1 MAFLSED
8 MLCDDMLCRLSSTLV
23 SIKLYLMELLLW
35 LYIFPMLALFRG
47 GLTLLHIQLLSLT
60 KMEFSALMV
69 SIYLFF
75 NTTSLLFVLPSLPA
89 HFEAGSNAF
98 HLLQIPFNNFIFF
111 TTYFLEIHCSFL
123 KDMYK
128 SFRYDI

>member
-1 MAFLSED
+1 

-23 SIKLYLMELLLW
+23 SFKLYLMELLLW

-47 GLTLLHIQLLSLT
+47 GLTLLHMQLLSLT
-60 KMEFSALMV
+60 KMEFNALMV
-69 SIYLFF
+69 TIYLFF

-98 HLLQIPFNNFIFF
+98 HLLQIPFNKF
-111 TTYFLEIHCSFL
+111 YLLYHLLPLEIHCSFL
-123 KDMYK
+123 KDVHK
-128 SFRYDI
+128 SFRYGI